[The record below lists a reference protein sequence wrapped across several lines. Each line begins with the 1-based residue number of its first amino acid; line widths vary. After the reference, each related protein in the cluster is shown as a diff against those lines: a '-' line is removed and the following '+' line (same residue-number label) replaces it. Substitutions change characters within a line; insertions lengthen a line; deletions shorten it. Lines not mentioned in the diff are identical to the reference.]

1 MDKKI
6 ERSRF
11 SWKRIGSLT
20 AIIFV
25 ATTLIVLLV
34 RSGQINKTIEYK
46 KAKISVVEYGDF
58 QEIILVNGSAESGS
72 TVLVDANEG
81 GVVKRIEKEEGA
93 MVKAGDVLITLTN
106 ESVMLDFMQRE
117 THLVEQINNLRNTRI
132 NLHQNQR
139 HTEDQLIDFGN
150 RLDLARQQFKM
161 DAALFGDKVIPE
173 QQFFESKTNY
183 DYLQLK
189 VDTEK
194 KRLAEDL
201 HYQLQQ
207 INRIDASI
215 KMMERNLSIIKKKL
229 ENLSIT
235 APKSGQLN
243 SFNLELGQSLTRNQ
257 TIGRIDDPDNYIIQA
272 NIDQH
277 YLPRISEGQPA
288 FIKSGNLRYTMTVN
302 KVFPTITQGQF
313 RIDLAFKDDSLPG
326 NLRRGQTFQVF
337 IEGGALKQSVMIPR
351 GSFYQ
356 SSGGQFVYVLDT
368 TSGVA
373 AKRTVQLGAQNP
385 DYYEVKSGLTV
396 GEYVITSSY
405 DAYKTHEEINVK

>member
-1 MDKKI
+1 MDRKI
-6 ERSRF
+6 ERKRF
-11 SWKRIGSLT
+11 SWKRIGLIT

-46 KAKISVVEYGDF
+46 KAKVSVVEYGDF

-72 TVLVDANEG
+72 TVLVDAREG
-81 GVVKRIEKEEGA
+81 GVVKSIEKEEGA
-93 MVKAGDVLITLTN
+93 MVRAGDIIITLTN

-117 THLVEQINNLRNTRI
+117 TQLVEQINNLRNTRI
-132 NLHQNQR
+132 TLHQNQR
-139 HTEDQLIDFGN
+139 RTEDQLIDFGN
-150 RLDLARQQFKM
+150 RLDLARQQYKI
-161 DAALFGDKVIPE
+161 DSGLYWEEVIP
-173 QQFFESKTNY
+173 QQQYFESRTNY
-183 DYLQLK
+183 VYFQRK

-194 KRLAEDL
+194 KRIAEDL
-201 HYQLQQ
+201 RYQIQQ

-215 KMMERNLSIIKKKL
+215 KMMERNLTIIKKKL
-229 ENLSIT
+229 ENLSIA

-277 YLPRISEGQPA
+277 YLPRISEGQSA
-288 FIKSGNLRYTMTVN
+288 FVKSGSERYGMVVN

-313 RIDLAFKDDSLPG
+313 RIDLKFESDSLPG
-326 NLRRGQTFQVF
+326 NLRRGQNFQVF
-337 IEGGALKQSVMIPR
+337 IEGSALKKSVMIPR

-356 SSGGQFVYVLDT
+356 SSGGQYVYVLDT
-368 TSGVA
+368 ASSIA
-373 AKRTVQLGAQNP
+373 AKRNVQLGAQNP
-385 DYYEVKSGLTV
+385 DYYEVKSGLEA
-396 GEYVITSSY
+396 GEYILTSSY
-405 DAYKTHEEINVK
+405 DAFKTHDEINVK